1 VKIIFKIVEHIPE
14 SNQIAVKFCYEKSR
28 KSIDDYIPIAVNCDE
43 LDMFDLETFSD
54 TLIRKFGLKRV
65 EDQEK
70 KLETIPDNVPQKL
83 DDKFQVRDLIDKVVE
98 GKYHQRDRFTLK
110 VRKVEL

>member
-1 VKIIFKIVEHIPE
+1 
-14 SNQIAVKFCYEKSR
+14 
-28 KSIDDYIPIAVNCDE
+28 
-43 LDMFDLETFSD
+43 M
-54 TLIRKFGLKRV
+54 

-70 KLETIPDNVPQKL
+70 KLETLPDNVPQKL

>member
-1 VKIIFKIVEHIPE
+1 MKIIFKIVEYLPE

-28 KSIDDYIPIAVNCDE
+28 KSIDDYAPIAINCDE

-54 TLIRKFGLKRV
+54 TLIRKFGLKRL
-65 EDQEK
+65 EDQER
-70 KLETIPDNVPQKL
+70 KLETIPDNIPQKL

-98 GKYHQRDRFTLK
+98 GNYHQRDRFTLK
-110 VRKVEL
+110 VRKAEL

>member
-1 VKIIFKIVEHIPE
+1 MKIIFKIVEHIPE
-14 SNQIAVKFCYEKSR
+14 LNQIAVKFCYEKSR

-54 TLIRKFGLKRV
+54 TLIRKFGLKRL
-65 EDQEK
+65 EDQER

>member
-1 VKIIFKIVEHIPE
+1 VKIIFKIVEYLPE

-28 KSIDDYIPIAVNCDE
+28 KSIDDYAPIAINCDE

-54 TLIRKFGLKRV
+54 TLIRKFGLKRL
-65 EDQEK
+65 EDQER
-70 KLETIPDNVPQKL
+70 KLETIPDNIPQKL

>member
-1 VKIIFKIVEHIPE
+1 MNIIFKIVEYIPE

-28 KSIDDYIPIAVNCDE
+28 KSIDDYSPIAVNCDE

-54 TLIRKFGLKRV
+54 TLIRKFGLRRL
-65 EDQEK
+65 EDQER
-70 KLETIPDNVPQKL
+70 KLETLPDNIPQEL
-83 DDKFQVRDLIDKVVE
+83 DEKFEVRDLIDKVVE

>member
-1 VKIIFKIVEHIPE
+1 MKIIFKIVEYIPE

-28 KSIDDYIPIAVNCDE
+28 KSIDDYAPVAINCNE

-70 KLETIPDNVPQKL
+70 KLETLPDNIPQKME
-83 DDKFQVRDLIDKVVE
+83 DKFVVRDLLDKVIE
-98 GKYHQRDRFTLK
+98 GKYHERDRFTLK
-110 VRKVEL
+110 VRRVEL

>member
-1 VKIIFKIVEHIPE
+1 MKIIFKIVEHIPE
-14 SNQIAVKFCYEKSR
+14 LNQIAVKFCYEKSR

-70 KLETIPDNVPQKL
+70 KLETLPDNVPQKL

>member
-1 VKIIFKIVEHIPE
+1 MKIIFKIVEHIPE

>member
-1 VKIIFKIVEHIPE
+1 MKIIYKIVEYLPE

-28 KSIDDYIPIAVNCDE
+28 KSIDDYAPIAINCDE

-54 TLIRKFGLKRV
+54 TLIRKFGLRRL
-65 EDQEK
+65 EDQER
-70 KLETIPDNVPQKL
+70 KLETLPDNIPQEL
-83 DDKFQVRDLIDKVVE
+83 DEKFQVRDLIDKVVE

>member
-14 SNQIAVKFCYEKSR
+14 LNQIAVKFCYEKSR

-70 KLETIPDNVPQKL
+70 KLETLPDNVPQKL

>member
-1 VKIIFKIVEHIPE
+1 
-14 SNQIAVKFCYEKSR
+14 
-28 KSIDDYIPIAVNCDE
+28 
-43 LDMFDLETFSD
+43 MFDLETFSD
-54 TLIRKFGLKRV
+54 TLIRKFGLKRL
-65 EDQEK
+65 EDQER
-70 KLETIPDNVPQKL
+70 KLETIPDNIPQKL